1 MTFMDQCVGTND
13 TVRMREEM
21 VSPRKEKEH
30 TTMASRKGP
39 SGGAADTSI
48 SGGAPVRSTSTHS
61 LAASSTGACAS
72 LRLRRE
78 S

>member
-13 TVRMREEM
+13 TVRMREET

-39 SGGAADTSI
+39 SGGAADTS
-48 SGGAPVRSTSTHS
+48 SGGAPVRTGVGP
-61 LAASSTGACAS
+61 LALLTFGV
-72 LRLRRE
+72 E
-78 S
+78 